1 MAVAEQ
7 RTSKTT
13 ETAPNVH
20 PSRKGRNK
28 REEKEKKKIF

>member
-28 REEKEKKKIF
+28 REEKRGVEIF